1 MPQFSF
7 PAHEEWAKP
16 FLRLLRGH
24 REEIIL
30 RDPRQLNFILLAA
43 EESAQSPDITPE
55 NLVKLSQLKEVLGK
69 KMALQGT
76 KAQLKPSFAK
86 KKDKPTDGDADGD
99 KKEKKEK
106 KDKEKKDKGSDGE
119 DELTETE
126 GRAKVKDWLRRS
138 SSATAPV
145 APNGGINTAEAPT
158 PVTEGTEDDD
168 SQPPVP
174 STPDMRALIGG
185 SIEDEAYI
193 PEGLEKMQLVVK
205 WGGESTHSSRYQSRD
220 LGDAFKKASR
230 HARHLPRRADEIIG
244 HHDHEQGC
252 AQQRQDLHLV
262 GATRHRELD
271 PGRIREFQLIVIQN
285 TAQIFA
291 HALLGVESSSSSTSQ
306 SSLSSIANSRNPEP
320 CPTISHLIQRRD
332 LLDDNNAGKEK
343 MTEAKKMLKVGLGPC
358 FWLGVSRVDMRR
370 CCFDL
375 ARARS
380 DRTSRGHSR
389 RSQSRWSRW
398 VFHARGRDES
408 LM

>member
-30 RDPRQLNFILLAA
+30 RDPRQLNFILAAA

-86 KKDKPTDGDADGD
+86 KKEKATDGDAGREKKD
-99 KKEKKEK
+99 KKDK

-145 APNGGINTAEAPT
+145 APNSITTTEAPA

-230 HARHLPRRADEIIG
+230 DAHPLSRRADEIVG

-252 AQQRQDLHLV
+252 AEQRQNLHVV
-262 GATRHRELD
+262 GAARHRELD
-271 PGRIREFQLIVIQN
+271 WGRTHGFQLIVVQN

-291 HALLGVESSSSSTSQ
+291 HALLGVESGSSSTSQ

-343 MTEAKKMLKVGLGPC
+343 MTEAKKMLKVG
-358 FWLGVSRVDMRR
+358 
-370 CCFDL
+370 
-375 ARARS
+375 
-380 DRTSRGHSR
+380 
-389 RSQSRWSRW
+389 
-398 VFHARGRDES
+398 
-408 LM
+408 